1 MLSINEGKL
10 LQILEIKKEE
20 LKSINIFNDD
30 KIKLIFPIDGK
41 LITEEQYHKI
51 FIQKKQIDKNENYDR
66 SELPIS
72 VEKNYYEKENTK
84 INKKR
89 TYEEMNNSS
98 NSIKDDKSLNNQQV
112 KFKAKKFK
120 SNSSSNIINNSNKNL
135 SNSAILSNFTD
146 PMKKIYNGW
155 SDKKLEDEISKLKKN
170 IKEIEQEENK
180 LSNTDKEILKFQQLF
195 NKWLKISQ
203 EAVYT
208 ILEMFPQ
215 NQNYEKNTI
224 KSLIEH
230 FKIDSELIKYDEE
243 NDEFKE

>member
-1 MLSINEGKL
+1 MLSINGGKL

-20 LKSINIFNDD
+20 LKSIHIVNDN

-41 LITEEQYHKI
+41 LITKEQYHKI
-51 FIQKKQIDKNENYDR
+51 FIQKSQIDMNENFDR

-72 VEKNYYEKENTK
+72 VEKNYNEKENTK
-84 INKKR
+84 MNKKR
-89 TYEEMNNSS
+89 TYEEMNSSS

-112 KFKAKKFK
+112 NFKAKKFK
-120 SNSSSNIINNSNKNL
+120 SSSSNIINNSYTNL
-135 SNSAILSNFTD
+135 SNSVNLSNFTD
-146 PMKKIYNGW
+146 PMKKIYYGW